1 MESIDL
7 IANCQDSENNKNVY
21 INNFINFL
29 QDCINNSEI
38 ETNESNSIK
47 NKSDNKQETF
57 IKNLLIN
64 KYNFKEIKNENK
76 TKKNKKTIQYTEK
89 EIMNM
94 IKNPNL
100 SFIEPGEFI
109 HQPLGTQKSPDF
121 IIQVSK
127 KCLIPFEAKS
137 SNTYIPTYNSGGI
150 KLNYIYMFTS
160 KKIKQTTI
168 YLGSNIINEI
178 QTKLIK
184 DYIEKCR
191 VLDKE
196 LNELLTKNDTNNRGI
211 SYYTRPMIGQKGQND
226 KTNYFTHNDK
236 KICEDKV
243 FDYLEKLKIE

>member
-1 MESIDL
+1 MELNNI
-7 IANCQDSENNKNVY
+7 IANCQDLENNNNLY
-21 INNFINFL
+21 INKFIHFL
-29 QDCINNSEI
+29 KDCINNDKI
-38 ETNESNSIK
+38 EKNESNSTLY
-47 NKSDNKQETF
+47 NSDNKQEKF
-57 IKNLLIN
+57 LKNLLMN
-64 KYNFKEIKNENK
+64 KYNFTEIKNENK
-76 TKKNKKTIQYTEK
+76 TKKSKKTIQYTEK

-137 SNTYIPTYNSGGI
+137 SHTYIPTYNSGGI

-160 KKIKQTTI
+160 KKINKTTI

-196 LNELLTKNDTNNRGI
+196 LNELLTNNDTNNRGV

>member
-1 MESIDL
+1 
-7 IANCQDSENNKNVY
+7 
-21 INNFINFL
+21 
-29 QDCINNSEI
+29 
-38 ETNESNSIK
+38 
-47 NKSDNKQETF
+47 
-57 IKNLLIN
+57 
-64 KYNFKEIKNENK
+64 
-76 TKKNKKTIQYTEK
+76 
-89 EIMNM
+89 M